1 VVKITKLGRSL
12 ERKTGSIRNCVE
24 QGTIPPA
31 LVRLAGNVR
40 AWPVAEANAIIAAA
54 RGERILSKPRR
65 PYRKPTSPCSPG
77 KPALPS
83 RCGRWRSGS
92 QVRYQ
97 GEMLLI
103 RQKAPSWQQVGRVKA
118 NARVQAGT
126 SEVAGA
132 LT

>member
-1 VVKITKLGRSL
+1 MKITELGRSL
-12 ERKTGSIRNCVE
+12 ERKDRQHQE
-24 QGTIPPA
+24 LHREGTIPSA

-83 RCGRWRSGS
+83 RCGAMEKRKPSTISG
-92 QVRYQ
+92 
-97 GEMLLI
+97 
-103 RQKAPSWQQVGRVKA
+103 
-118 NARVQAGT
+118 
-126 SEVAGA
+126 
-132 LT
+132 

>member
-1 VVKITKLGRSL
+1 VVKTTELGRSL
-12 ERKTGSIRNCVE
+12 ERKTGSIRSCIE

-83 RCGRWRSGS
+83 RCGAMEKRKPSMISG
-92 QVRYQ
+92 
-97 GEMLLI
+97 
-103 RQKAPSWQQVGRVKA
+103 
-118 NARVQAGT
+118 
-126 SEVAGA
+126 
-132 LT
+132 

>member
-1 VVKITKLGRSL
+1 VVKFIELARSL
-12 ERKTGSIRNCVE
+12 ERKTGSIRNCIE

-54 RGERILSKPRR
+54 RGERILSKPQ
-65 PYRKPTSPCSPG
+65 
-77 KPALPS
+77 A
-83 RCGRWRSGS
+83 
-92 QVRYQ
+92 
-97 GEMLLI
+97 
-103 RQKAPSWQQVGRVKA
+103 GRVRV

-126 SEVAGA
+126 SEAAGA